1 MKNLTHPIWML
12 LLVALCWAG
21 CQYAEGLQMK
31 EVPGEFSIGVMD
43 YMSESD
49 KLHPDARFQYES
61 RFRTVYLLV
70 LRDEKAKYAS
80 LEDYTEQATEEIGR
94 TLLDLDVQKIDST
107 TSVAGLP
114 AMERHITGNITKE
127 RVFYHLV
134 TVDNGA
140 YFYRILGWTLQR
152 RKLDYAPDINEMV
165 HSFKPLTDQ

>member
-43 YMSESD
+43 YMSPSD

-61 RFRTVYLLV
+61 QFRTVYLLV
-70 LRDEKAKYAS
+70 LRDDKAQYADLAAYTEFAAKDISQS
-80 LEDYTEQATEEIGR
+80 LEDVEV
-94 TLLDLDVQKIDST
+94 LNIDSV
-107 TSVAGLP
+107 SSIEGLP

-127 RVFYHLV
+127 RVFYQLM

-152 RKLDYAPDINEMV
+152 RKNDYAPNINEMV
-165 HSFKPLTDQ
+165 HSFKPLTD